1 MVRERERG
9 RTGGVCGADNRR
21 LISARHL
28 HSRLAALTAP
38 VTSANERA
46 ARHCSCCYQMGNTV
60 YEGKPVDH
68 TRHDE
73 VS

>member
-1 MVRERERG
+1 M
-9 RTGGVCGADNRR
+9 CGADNRR

-46 ARHCSCCYQMGNTV
+46 ARHCGCCYQIGYTV
-60 YEGKPVDH
+60 YEGKPVELI
-68 TRHDE
+68 THDMMGLARRTQF
-73 VS
+73 SATW